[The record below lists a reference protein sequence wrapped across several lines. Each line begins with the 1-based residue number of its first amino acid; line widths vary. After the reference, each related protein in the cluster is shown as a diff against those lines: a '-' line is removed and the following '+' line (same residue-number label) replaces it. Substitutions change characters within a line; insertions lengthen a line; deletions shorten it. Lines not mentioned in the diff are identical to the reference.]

1 MCNLIIDEGN
11 TLCKVAIA
19 DGKNLIAQM
28 SGVSL
33 GSENVLQF
41 ISRYH
46 ISKIVSCSTR
56 AEYVELPDMLKGK
69 PHLPISHDVKMPITI
84 DYSTPQTLGKDRIAA
99 AVGAYSI
106 YPGHNILII
115 DIGTAITID
124 FVDDCGVFHGGA
136 ISPGPDMRAK
146 ALNCFTG
153 KLPLVSLDSEP
164 SLQGKCTKDAISSGI
179 INGVRFEIEGYISRY
194 KQICENIQVIVS
206 GGSANIVLDAVEG
219 LIYQPNIVLIG
230 LNTVLENWGMQY

>member
-11 TLCKVAIA
+11 TMCKLAIA
-19 DGKNLIAQM
+19 KGKNLIAQM
-28 SGVSL
+28 SDVSL
-33 GSENVLQF
+33 GSENVSQF
-41 ISRYH
+41 ISQYH

-56 AEYVELPDMLKGK
+56 AECVELPDILKGK
-69 PHLPISHDVKMPITI
+69 PHLPMSNNVKMPITI

-99 AVGAYSI
+99 AVGACSI
-106 YPGHNILII
+106 YPERNILII

-124 FVDDCGVFHGGA
+124 FVDDHGVFRGGV

-164 SLQGKCTKDAISSGI
+164 SLQGKSTKDAISSGI
-179 INGVRFEIEGYISRY
+179 INGVKFEIEGYITRY
-194 KQICENIQVIVS
+194 KQTYGNMQVIVS
-206 GGSANIVLDAVEG
+206 GGSANIVINAVEG
-219 LIYQPNIVLIG
+219 LIYHPNIVLLG
-230 LNTVLENWGMQY
+230 LNTVLENWEI